1 MTIIKN
7 TKKYVKDIFE
17 EEKVKKGKKAPKRYQ
32 NLTEEEKEKSVIRT
46 FLRNKSKRKL
56 VKYKKKLF
64 KAW

>member
-7 TKKYVKDIFE
+7 TKKHVKDIFE

-32 NLTEEEKEKSVIRT
+32 NLTEEEKEKSVITT

-64 KAW
+64 KA

>member
-32 NLTEEEKEKSVIRT
+32 NLTEEEKEKSVITT

-64 KAW
+64 KA